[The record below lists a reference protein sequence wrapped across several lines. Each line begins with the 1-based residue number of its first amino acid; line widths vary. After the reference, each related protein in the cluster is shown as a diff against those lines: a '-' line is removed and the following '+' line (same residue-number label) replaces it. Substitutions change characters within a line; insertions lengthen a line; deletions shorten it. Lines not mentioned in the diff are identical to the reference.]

1 MNNSKIILD
10 QTLDKQP
17 KKNKLGDGYLKF
29 QLNQQITAI
38 VAMNYTQEAVIVP
51 VESITSMPN
60 MLPCILGLMNW
71 RSRIIW
77 AIDLPRMLNL
87 ESLDNRLRQ
96 YNVIVIKVESLLLGL
111 VVQEIKGITKFMP
124 DDIQSPVG
132 QVASSLV
139 PYLRGCVVQQEE
151 ILLAL
156 DAQAIVHSPIFR
168 SD

>member
-1 MNNSKIILD
+1 MNNSKIILS
-10 QTLDKQP
+10 QTLAQEP
-17 KKNKLGDGYLKF
+17 SKNKVGDGYLKF
-29 QLNQQITAI
+29 QINQQITAI

-51 VESITSMPN
+51 VESVTTMPN

-87 ESLDNRLRQ
+87 ESLDQRLRQ

-124 DDIQSPVG
+124 DDIQSPIG

-139 PYLRGCVVQQEE
+139 PYLRGCVVQPEE

-156 DAQAIVHSPIFR
+156 DAQAIVHSSMFR